1 MARRALGADA
11 ARRRIF
17 QSAGATLHTGRLEET
32 LDGCLAAAAG
42 GGEGLARAICLS
54 EVRSLTP

>member
-42 GGEGLARAICLS
+42 GGEGLAHAI
-54 EVRSLTP
+54 